1 MCTCTYNRF
10 FPTHLLSNC
19 WATKSKYFASLEEKT
34 HNLKSKLEY
43 ISLTKL
49 YMHMYFILSRKYIE
63 ETKIQNHFCK
73 SKIKFQM
80 DSSPQQQTSFCFR
93 TKSKKKVFRKQLTLL
108 KNPTKTIRG
117 RSRAAPDFAEEKLE
131 RKFPHNDTF
140 FPSKNHHL

>member
-1 MCTCTYNRF
+1 M
-10 FPTHLLSNC
+10 
-19 WATKSKYFASLEEKT
+19 TKFQ
-34 HNLKSKLEY
+34 NL
-43 ISLTKL
+43 
-49 YMHMYFILSRKYIE
+49 
-63 ETKIQNHFCK
+63 FCK

-140 FPSKNHHL
+140 FPQKIITCKLISF